1 MVTRW
6 ESVWAK
12 VTKKKLLRSFEAHR
26 SATTEEEA
34 ASVCVLLG
42 IPSQKSEATGSVSS
56 SLGFVDGWQRKP
68 TVCFSLCHLAA
79 FSSAVKCFSATC
91 CSCSTSGVT
100 EVTLVKAFILSVNMS
115 DVWLPV
121 DNNEEAQL
129 HKWKASLVSSPLLVS
144 FPLRLFSLSPIPIC
158 LPPFLVSFPLPLLAL
173 HQYFPF
179 ILISLSSLFFSSSP
193 LVSFHPHLLVSA
205 WLLLSSL
212 SLLISILFVFV
223 IFEIPFLLLSPCLLS
238 SSVLVLL
245 LVSSLSSLLPILLLS
260 FDPPLLSSP
269 HLVSSPPL
277 QRSITDHSL
286 EFTHTHTRLKSS
298 PPPRRNEVSERRW
311 W

>member
-26 SATTEEEA
+26 SATAEEEA

-56 SLGFVDGWQRKP
+56 SSFSFSLGFVDGWQRKP
-68 TVCFSLCHLAA
+68 TASFSLCHLAA

-144 FPLRLFSLSPIPIC
+144 FPLRLFSLSPISVC

-179 ILISLSSLFFSSSP
+179 ILISLSRLSPSLSFPLLYFIFTPLLVSFSFILISLSTLFFFFSSSP

-238 SSVLVLL
+238 SSVLAT
-245 LVSSLSSLLPILLLS
+245 SCC
-260 FDPPLLSSP
+260 F
-269 HLVSSPPL
+269 
-277 QRSITDHSL
+277 
-286 EFTHTHTRLKSS
+286 
-298 PPPRRNEVSERRW
+298 
-311 W
+311 